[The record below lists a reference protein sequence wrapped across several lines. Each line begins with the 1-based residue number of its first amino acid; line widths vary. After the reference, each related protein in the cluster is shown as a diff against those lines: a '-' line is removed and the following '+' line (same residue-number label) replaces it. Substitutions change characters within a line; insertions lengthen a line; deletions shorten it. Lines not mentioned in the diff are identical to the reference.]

1 MIAQVGVSKGDDVDK
16 FSTFNIKREPPTIIS
31 APLLTDA
38 YASYECRVM
47 DHRSYGDHTLFVG
60 EVVAVHS
67 SPKAFNSQEMLN
79 LKNVLPALYLG
90 GDTYFSADRSSQRR
104 LGRQTY
110 QVPPEPHRVRRP
122 R

>member
-1 MIAQVGVSKGDDVDK
+1 V
-16 FSTFNIKREPPTIIS
+16 
-31 APLLTDA
+31 
-38 YASYECRVM
+38 

-67 SPKAFNSQEMLN
+67 SPKAFTTQEMLD
-79 LKNVLPALYLG
+79 LKQVLPALYLG
-90 GDTYFSADRSSQRR
+90 GDTYFSADRNSQRL

-110 QVPPEPHRVRRP
+110 KVPSEPSHARRP

>member
-1 MIAQVGVSKGDDVDK
+1 MGVSKGDDVDK

-110 QVPPEPHRVRRP
+110 KASSEPCHARRY